1 MGRTTGI
8 VLGHA
13 ARQAWEKA
21 GRKVRVLHDRILG
34 IPLQSCGGLSWIYSI
49 HAPTGVTA
57 AQYNEFLNI
66 IETNINTNHD
76 DLSEAFYIIGD
87 WNAHIG
93 RDSKPDKVI
102 IGPHTMRQSTSA
114 RGKTLEKW
122 LRSQLLTKT
131 DTHFYIPRRGTWQH
145 NTTKQWYELDGMVT
159 QIGTQSRVQ
168 RIRTRPTAALSDHHA
183 KEFYVHFTTLASTTR
198 RHQRRQRFQAHDHR
212 KQHQNRIRYD
222 LLQGP
227 TSGDI
232 KKQYR
237 DRLDE
242 LLCEEGVLLSRPP
255 KPIDS
260 NPVYIFT
267 DGSCGKTNDSIA
279 GWGVVAY
286 ETIHIDASLKN
297 NIDKHTVPADY
308 TMCGPVQLQ
317 QDAEDFLG
325 ACRHSNNTAEISA
338 IGHALVLARTRY
350 QRRPVTICYDSEYA
364 ASIARG
370 EWMAHTN
377 EKMAQRIQKL
387 VAHIVKEQDIEWKW
401 VKGHDNIVGNERAD
415 GLAKCGTEGKY
426 HNAHDDGAWTAF
438 TVAAN
443 HTAENSQIE
452 NITTTK
458 FITLCR
464 QSADEI
470 LGRGP
475 PPFSGSPFTAEDRNT
490 AADYKRRL
498 KETWSNIHREQG
510 TGREIPIR
518 TEYHRLNREF
528 RKFKYKAK
536 HAYIRQVCME
546 LEGAMEA
553 HDVGKF
559 YKLLSKLGIQLEG
572 FSRRGLEPHSLQQIT
587 TYLTELGSNPHMVT
601 DATIEQGLPQLP
613 YDYTLDTAPHDA
625 EILHELNRMKHSAP
639 GEDEVTS
646 SMYKSLSPLG
656 KRVLCQRLR
665 DLWTSPTHTWS
676 SSLHSTLGF
685 RLHKKGCRHDI
696 GNYRTLWLISVIVR
710 LLCRI
715 LAARVSR
722 YCEFHHLLPD
732 TQWGFRANHST
743 QGPAM
748 LLRCIAE
755 QANAIGTRPVNAPA
769 RVAALFL
776 DIEKAYPSVPTDAA
790 EKLFLRVGL
799 PPVFVKL
806 LVGSTKTRSTE

>member
-1 MGRTTGI
+1 M
-8 VLGHA
+8 
-13 ARQAWEKA
+13 
-21 GRKVRVLHDRILG
+21 
-34 IPLQSCGGLSWIYSI
+34 
-49 HAPTGVTA
+49 
-57 AQYNEFLNI
+57 
-66 IETNINTNHD
+66 
-76 DLSEAFYIIGD
+76 
-87 WNAHIG
+87 
-93 RDSKPDKVI
+93 
-102 IGPHTMRQSTSA
+102 
-114 RGKTLEKW
+114 
-122 LRSQLLTKT
+122 
-131 DTHFYIPRRGTWQH
+131 
-145 NTTKQWYELDGMVT
+145 
-159 QIGTQSRVQ
+159 
-168 RIRTRPTAALSDHHA
+168 
-183 KEFYVHFTTLASTTR
+183 
-198 RHQRRQRFQAHDHR
+198 
-212 KQHQNRIRYD
+212 
-222 LLQGP
+222 
-227 TSGDI
+227 
-232 KKQYR
+232 
-237 DRLDE
+237 
-242 LLCEEGVLLSRPP
+242 
-255 KPIDS
+255 
-260 NPVYIFT
+260 
-267 DGSCGKTNDSIA
+267 
-279 GWGVVAY
+279 
-286 ETIHIDASLKN
+286 
-297 NIDKHTVPADY
+297 
-308 TMCGPVQLQ
+308 
-317 QDAEDFLG
+317 
-325 ACRHSNNTAEISA
+325 
-338 IGHALVLARTRY
+338 
-350 QRRPVTICYDSEYA
+350 
-364 ASIARG
+364 
-370 EWMAHTN
+370 
-377 EKMAQRIQKL
+377 
-387 VAHIVKEQDIEWKW
+387 AHIVKEQDIEWKW

-415 GLAKCGTEGKY
+415 GLATCGTEGKY
-426 HNAHDDGAWTAF
+426 HNAHDDGAWTAL
-438 TVAAN
+438 TVATN

-452 NITTTK
+452 NITTTT
-458 FITLCR
+458 FNTLCR
-464 QSADEI
+464 QSAEQI

-518 TEYHRLNREF
+518 TAYHRLNREF

-536 HAYIRQVCME
+536 HAYIRQWEVFTNFSPNLVSNWKDFHDEAWGPTVCNKSRPTS
-546 LEGAMEA
+546 LSWAA
-553 HDVGKF
+553 TLT
-559 YKLLSKLGIQLEG
+559 LLQMQRLNKG
-572 FSRRGLEPHSLQQIT
+572 FHNYHVIT
-587 TYLTELGSNPHMVT
+587 HL
-601 DATIEQGLPQLP
+601 IR
-613 YDYTLDTAPHDA
+613 TLDTAPHDA

-696 GNYRTLWLISVIVR
+696 GNYRTLCLISVIFR

-806 LVGSTKTRSTE
+806 LVGVHKNAKYRVRTIEGIGDYFGLQEGFREGDPSSPAAFSLYHSAVMTHVEKSCK